1 MNKLLSMMVCGLL
14 GSALLACDG
23 GSGGTGGAGGG
34 TGGAGGGTG
43 GAGGG
48 EGGTGGTGGSA
59 GGTGGAGGGGGFPA
73 PPALGAQIERMGRP
87 AINTALNKVFE
98 GDDAV
103 KGAAKDAW
111 NEAGE
116 AEFASFAGEVRGN
129 LAILDS
135 LDTVCGNQL
144 LACGATPCD
153 NTAPDPTRY
162 TALAGILADDKLWVN
177 LAGVCGVVTQTDG
190 YLGVEANAIGV
201 GNNDCGGRRLPA
213 DVIETSYSVLAAG
226 VLEGVDDDITADAT
240 KTGGT
245 TFPYLAPPQ

>member
-1 MNKLLSMMVCGLL
+1 MNKLLSMMVCGLF
-14 GSALLACDG
+14 GAALAACG
-23 GSGGTGGAGGG
+23 GGGGG

-43 GAGGG
+43 GSG
-48 EGGTGGTGGSA
+48 GGTGGTGGSEGGA
-59 GGTGGAGGGGGFPA
+59 GGSAGGSGGTGGTGGGFPA

-87 AINTALNKVFE
+87 AINTALNKAFE

-111 NEAGE
+111 NQAGE
-116 AEFASFAGEVRGN
+116 ADFASFAGEVRGN

-144 LACGATPCD
+144 LACGAAPCG
-153 NTAPDPTRY
+153 NTAPGPTRY
-162 TALAGILADDKLWVN
+162 TALAGVLADDKLWVN
-177 LAGVCGVVTQTDG
+177 LAGVCGTVTQTDG
-190 YLGVEANAIGV
+190 YLAVEANAVGI

-226 VLEGVDDDITADAT
+226 ILEGVDDDITADAT
-240 KTGGT
+240 KTSGT
-245 TFPYLAPPQ
+245 TFPYLAAPQ